1 MGCSLSSSRT
11 ASATVLTYQAWN
23 KEKQIPKTR
32 AGRELMNIDRKRRQ
46 ISRNVSVS
54 TFVAISKCP
63 VLRMPASNTATD
75 IREAA
80 DNLWRKNTEK
90 AVRAEECH

>member
-1 MGCSLSSSRT
+1 M
-11 ASATVLTYQAWN
+11 LTYHAWN
-23 KEKQIPKTR
+23 KEKPIPTSK
-32 AGRELMNIDRKRRQ
+32 AGIVLMNIDRKRRHT
-46 ISRNVSVS
+46 SRNVSVS